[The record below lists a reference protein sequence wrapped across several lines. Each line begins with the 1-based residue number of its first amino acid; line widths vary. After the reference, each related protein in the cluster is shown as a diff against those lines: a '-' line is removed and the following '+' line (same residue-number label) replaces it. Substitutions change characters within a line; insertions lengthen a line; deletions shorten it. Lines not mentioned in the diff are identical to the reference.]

1 MKHTAP
7 KKYKYMS
14 KSRHDRVQR
23 VLYLRD
29 LLKREMLEEILQKL
43 ALPPLWESRRGGFDA

>member
-14 KSRHDRVQR
+14 KSRHDRISK

-29 LLKREMLEEILQKL
+29 LLKKEMREEILQKL
-43 ALPPLWESRRGGFDA
+43 ALPPLVESQR